1 MAVWYGRAQIDY
13 LQQYMAA
20 YAAFNVWYSQLFRT
34 NNDRYALTKLR
45 KGVPLWV
52 DYKEGRKLGE
62 LEGVMRNI
70 VECTQ
75 REPLHTAT
83 PHWNGEV
90 QNIYDWP
97 SLIEYWYRVRCL
109 VMHGSYIEPTYVL
122 LAYESLNIFMSELI
136 PSLQANTVYNSSKT
150 SYN

>member
-1 MAVWYGRAQIDY
+1 MWYGRAQVDY
-13 LQQYMAA
+13 LQSYMSI
-20 YAAFNVWYSQLFRT
+20 YAAFNVWYGQLFRT
-34 NNDRYALTKLR
+34 NNDRYALTRLQ
-45 KGVPLWV
+45 KGLALWQA
-52 DYKEGRKLGE
+52 YEEGNKLGE
-62 LEGVMRNI
+62 LTRIMRQI
-70 VECTQ
+70 VEYTQ
-75 REPLHTAT
+75 REPLSTIT

-90 QNIYDWP
+90 RNIYDWP

-136 PSLQANTVYNSSKT
+136 PSLEANTVYNSFKT